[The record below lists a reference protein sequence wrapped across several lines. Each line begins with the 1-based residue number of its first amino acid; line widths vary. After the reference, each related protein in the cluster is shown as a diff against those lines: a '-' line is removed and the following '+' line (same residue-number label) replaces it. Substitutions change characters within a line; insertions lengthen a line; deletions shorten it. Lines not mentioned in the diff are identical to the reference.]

1 MENKQVNKRSLAT
14 WMEDFIIGLSK
25 KAEVV
30 EPTMPEE
37 EVVEAG
43 VNVNDL
49 DRVVW
54 KDETFRVS
62 FDDKGA
68 NVINEFGNIVT
79 AVPGAK
85 TVEEVDHKLNSNE
98 IVASELNTEDEIAIE
113 LDKIATSLEEEAC
126 DAVETEKET
135 KEAELVEDPIVTP
148 PVDPGADPN
157 VVDDSVLNVIA
168 TGFEEIE
175 AKIANLEK
183 QLSMFEQQ
191 YARNPQLEDVSTT
204 APEDEI
210 KHFTES
216 ADASAQEL
224 SREQGVDITSPAGRI
239 ELSQQTPSPIEQ
251 AVTETEVPSDSEE
264 VENTENDEIDLEK
277 PPIEEEVTEEVEED
291 TTPEEEND
299 DFSEEK
305 IEKLN
310 GVAQKIFQKGIC
322 PDTGEE
328 LVKSTTAG
336 NFLGVYSPKGGT
348 EYAVDLRNGDIF
360 KYKK

>member
-1 MENKQVNKRSLAT
+1 MENKHVNKRSLAT
-14 WMEDFIIGLSK
+14 WMEDFIVGLSK

-37 EVVEAG
+37 TVVEAE

-54 KDETFRVS
+54 KDETFRVA

-68 NVINEFGNIVT
+68 NVINEFGNTVT
-79 AVPGAK
+79 AIPGAK
-85 TVEEVDHKLNSNE
+85 SVEEVDHKLNSNE
-98 IVASELNTEDEIAIE
+98 IVASDDTNEDLVDE

-126 DAVETEKET
+126 DETEKET
-135 KEAELVEDPIVTP
+135 KEAELVEESPSD
-148 PVDPGADPN
+148 VDPN
-157 VVDDSVLNVIA
+157 TVDDALLNEIVA
-168 TGFEEIE
+168 GFEVLE
-175 AKIANLEK
+175 ASLANL
-183 QLSMFEQQ
+183 QNRFSAFEQQ
-191 YARNPQLEDVSTT
+191 YARNPQLVDVSTT
-204 APEDEI
+204 APEEEV

-224 SREQGVDITSPAGRI
+224 SKEQNIDITSPAGRV
-239 ELSQQTPSPIEQ
+239 ELSQQVQSPIEQ
-251 AVTETEVPSDSEE
+251 AVTESTPVVTEETDTSD
-264 VENTENDEIDLEK
+264 IDLEK
-277 PPIEEEVTEEVEED
+277 DPIEEDATED
-291 TTPEEEND
+291 TEAVEKEEQNVEPEAEKSEDEE

-310 GVAQKIFQKGIC
+310 GVAEKIFQQGIC